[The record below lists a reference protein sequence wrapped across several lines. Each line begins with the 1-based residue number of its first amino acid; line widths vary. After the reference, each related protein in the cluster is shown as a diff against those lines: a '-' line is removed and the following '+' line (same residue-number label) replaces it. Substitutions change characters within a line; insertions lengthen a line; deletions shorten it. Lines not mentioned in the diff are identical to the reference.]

1 MEFCEAKSTKT
12 SHYSPVI
19 KLTSHYLLDFGRNVL
34 GIKYQDE
41 MKFNCLIFN
50 HKYI

>member
-1 MEFCEAKSTKT
+1 MNLFEQFYQVLS
-12 SHYSPVI
+12 I
-19 KLTSHYLLDFGRNVL
+19 LNFGRNVL

>member
-1 MEFCEAKSTKT
+1 VTGDWFLQDFAEQN
-12 SHYSPVI
+12 
-19 KLTSHYLLDFGRNVL
+19 LLLNFGRNVL

-41 MKFNCLIFN
+41 MKFNCLIFS